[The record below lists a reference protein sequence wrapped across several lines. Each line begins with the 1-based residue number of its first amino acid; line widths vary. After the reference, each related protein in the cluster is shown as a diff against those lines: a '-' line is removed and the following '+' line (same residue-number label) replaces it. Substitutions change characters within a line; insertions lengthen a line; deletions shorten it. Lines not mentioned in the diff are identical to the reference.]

1 MVNPDIK
8 DKLKQKSANANV
20 CVEDLKCVYMCIS
33 MLSEAFFKGDDGEVY
48 GPCNLACIKIGKT
61 HRSMYKRMIEHTS
74 EHDTFVS
81 IPILQCTPKGK
92 MEIDEFEKLIKKE
105 LAKYNVKIACSV
117 SKNFKIPQELFIVSI
132 DVINS
137 FKKIAKNNDMHV
149 KMESTDIF
157 DFSKLKNNDDFLT
170 AYDEHIDDMFEDE
183 DDPINYTTITSCD
196 DSLTA
201 EQIKIFRNNMEDI
214 VKKKLGLPREL
225 SLSE

>member
-8 DKLKQKSANANV
+8 DRLKQKSADANV
-20 CVEDLKCVYMCIS
+20 TVKDSKCVYMCIS

-61 HRSMYKRMIEHTS
+61 HRSLYKRMIQHTY
-74 EHDTFVS
+74 EHDVLTS

-92 MEIDEFEKLIKKE
+92 MGIDEFEKTIKKE
-105 LAKYNVKIACSV
+105 LAKFNVKISCSV

-132 DVINS
+132 DVVNS
-137 FKKIAKNNDMHV
+137 FKGFAKNNDMDV

-157 DFSKLKNNDDFLT
+157 DFSKLKNNDDFLA
-170 AYDEHIDDMFEDE
+170 AYEEHVYNLFDNEDTIE
-183 DDPINYTTITSCD
+183 YTTITSPD
-196 DSLTA
+196 DSLTT
-201 EQIKIFRNNMEDI
+201 EQIRIFRNNMEDI
-214 VKKKLGLPREL
+214 VYKKLGLPRQP